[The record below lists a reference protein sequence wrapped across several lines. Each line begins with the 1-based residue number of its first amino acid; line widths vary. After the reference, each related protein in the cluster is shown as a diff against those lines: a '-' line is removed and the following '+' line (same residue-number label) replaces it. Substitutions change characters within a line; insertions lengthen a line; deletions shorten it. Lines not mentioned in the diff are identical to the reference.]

1 MNTDFIYYLSV
12 EGNVLENHIF
22 KTEEEAE
29 EYAKQHGYEEFFV
42 IKWSVD

>member
-12 EGNVLENHIF
+12 EGNVLEDLIF

-29 EYAKQHGYEEFFV
+29 QYAAEQEFTDFFV